1 MEPWQIIALLGGVV
15 IVVALLQPRK
25 KQQSSKTM
33 QNMETALEQ
42 FMENMETDN
51 REMVE
56 MVTKAQ
62 KEAQNQA
69 QEREQRIIQLEQR
82 CADLEQTLVT
92 GQSAS
97 IPAPAIVNQAVDSGQ
112 SLRNAIPETDT
123 GRIATPSVIMDR
135 DEQAAGQSEDTTV
148 RSRYIELFSLH
159 ESGKSMETIAKKL
172 GMNKGEVQ
180 LILSLAQQEEGVAR

>member
-25 KQQSSKTM
+25 KASSKTM

-62 KEAQNQA
+62 QEAQSQA
-69 QEREQRIIQLEQR
+69 QEREKRIVQLEKR
-82 CADLEQTLVT
+82 CADLEQALVA
-92 GQSAS
+92 GHAAS
-97 IPAPAIVNQAVDSGQ
+97 PPAVVNQVVDNGPRVE
-112 SLRNAIPETDT
+112 RNPIPEQDAA
-123 GRIATPSVIMDR
+123 RIATPAVIMDM
-135 DEQAAGQSEDTTV
+135 EESLEGPTEDTTV
-148 RSRYIELFSLH
+148 RSRYSELFSLH
-159 ESGKSMETIAKKL
+159 ESGKSIEMIAKKL

-180 LILSLAQQEEGVAR
+180 LILSLAQQEEGVVR

>member
-15 IVVALLQPRK
+15 IVAALLQPRK
-25 KQQSSKTM
+25 KTSSKAM

-51 REMVE
+51 QEMVD

-62 KEAQNQA
+62 QEAAIQA
-69 QEREQRIIQLEQR
+69 QEREKRIVQLEQR
-82 CADLEQTLVT
+82 CTNLEQALVAGRVAPPPAVVNPVVDM
-92 GQSAS
+92 GQRLE
-97 IPAPAIVNQAVDSGQ
+97 PY
-112 SLRNAIPETDT
+112 AIPEPNA
-123 GRIATPSVIMDR
+123 GSVATPTISIDR
-135 DEQAAGQSEDTTV
+135 EEPIADPNEDTTV

-159 ESGKSMETIAKKL
+159 ESGKSIETIAKKL

-180 LILSLAQQEEGVAR
+180 LILSLAQQEEGVVR